1 MQQSTPADAQA
12 VALFVFIPF
21 CKIKCTYCDFNAYAN
36 LARVMEPYADAVARE
51 IGLWRGDVQDNVTL
65 SEAKGLT
72 HSNEILRFAQNDK
85 RFRAKTIYF
94 GGGTPSLVPVAHIEK
109 ILRACELAFALVPHP
124 EITLEANPGTVDADK
139 LCALHAL
146 GVSRLSIGV
155 QSFDDAALRRLNR
168 GHTVADALETYD
180 LARRAGFD
188 NINLDFIYG
197 LPLQTLGHWRAT
209 LERAL
214 ALAPEHLSL
223 YALKVEADTGLEFQI
238 KRGKYPMPDDDLAA
252 DMYELAEEMLDA
264 AGYEQY
270 EISNWARRVGAR
282 HSPSHTVGQIG
293 WSNSIN
299 VAGKHDL
306 ANASPLRSRHN
317 LTYWHNE
324 PYFGFGACAHS
335 CFGGERYWNVL
346 SPVEYIQR
354 VARGESAVAGRE
366 SISRELEM
374 AETMILGLRLNEGI
388 VFDAFAA
395 RYGVDAREKY
405 AAQLRELGDL
415 GLVEFERPEGS
426 LPSTPERSG
435 GARPFGSGVR
445 LTPRGR
451 LLSNEV
457 FWRLLP

>member
-1 MQQSTPADAQA
+1 MPPEITSHAVQD

-36 LARVMEPYADAVARE
+36 LSRVMEPYADAVARE
-51 IGLWRGDVQDNVTL
+51 IALVG
-65 SEAKGLT
+65 
-72 HSNEILRFAQNDK
+72 AQHAVPL
-85 RFRAKTIYF
+85 RAKTVYF
-94 GGGTPSLVPVAHIEK
+94 GGGTPSLVPAARIEK
-109 ILRACELAFALVPHP
+109 ILRACESLFVLVSDP

-139 LCALHAL
+139 LRALRSL
-146 GVSRLSIGV
+146 GVNRLSLGV
-155 QSFDDAALRRLNR
+155 QSFDDAILRRLNR

-197 LPLQTLGHWRAT
+197 LPLQTLSDWRAT

-214 ALAPEHLSL
+214 ALEPEHLSL
-223 YALKVEADTGLEFQI
+223 YALKVEEGTGLEHQI
-238 KRGKYPMPDDDLAA
+238 KRGKYAMPDDDLAA

-270 EISNWARRVGAR
+270 EISNWARRAGAR
-282 HSPSHTVGQIG
+282 HSQNHAFGTIDSTNPV
-293 WSNSIN
+293 NL
-299 VAGKHDL
+299 AGKRDVT
-306 ANASPLRSRHN
+306 NASPLQSRHN

-324 PYFGFGACAHS
+324 PYFGFGAGAHS
-335 CFGGERYWNVL
+335 CFGGERYWNLL
-346 SPVEYIQR
+346 SPVEYIQQIE
-354 VARGESAVAGRE
+354 RGESVTAGSE
-366 SISRELEM
+366 IISRELEM

-388 VFDAFAA
+388 AFDAYAV
-395 RYGVDAREKY
+395 RYGEDARERY
-405 AAQLRELGDL
+405 LAPLRETRELGL
-415 GLVEFERPEGS
+415 IELSE
-426 LPSTPERSG
+426 
-435 GARPFGSGVR
+435 ARVR